1 MMAVLTSVKCYLFVI
16 LICISLIIN
25 DVEHLFM
32 CLLAIC
38 MSSSEK
44 GLFRSSTHFFDQG
57 FFFFFFLI
65 ELHVLSAYFA
75 DLSLVSHFICKY
87 FLSFCGFSFCSA
99 DGFLCCAK
107 AFNLN
112 LVPFVD
118 FFKKFSLLSEVD
130 QNRSFCSYVRECW
143 KLIFTG
149 HQTGTKL
156 YAMLC
161 VFLSCELNDSVC

>member
-1 MMAVLTSVKCYLFVI
+1 MILNIFSCASWPSVCLPQRKACLDLPPIF
-16 LICISLIIN
+16 LIR
-25 DVEHLFM
+25 V
-32 CLLAIC
+32 
-38 MSSSEK
+38 
-44 GLFRSSTHFFDQG
+44 
-57 FFFFFFLI
+57 FFFFFFI